1 MMYHAPVAPSA
12 TESSISE
19 KQGAV
24 MAGKAIEITP
34 ENFAEM
40 VLKADVPVLVDFW
53 AEWCM
58 PCKAI
63 GPTVEQIAEEYDG
76 RARVGKMNIDAA
88 REIAL
93 QYDIRAIPSL
103 FVFKN
108 GEVVDKIV
116 GAVSKSHLTKALDA
130 AL

>member
-1 MMYHAPVAPSA
+1 
-12 TESSISE
+12 
-19 KQGAV
+19 

-34 ENFAEM
+34 SNFEDV

-63 GPTVEQIAEEYDG
+63 GPTVEQIAEEYEG
-76 RARVGKMNIDAA
+76 RAIVGKMDIDSA

-93 QYDIRAIPSL
+93 KYDIRAIPTL

-108 GEVVDKIV
+108 VEVVNKVV
-116 GAVSKSHLTKALDA
+116 GAVAKSNLTKALDE

>member
-1 MMYHAPVAPSA
+1 
-12 TESSISE
+12 
-19 KQGAV
+19 

-34 ENFAEM
+34 SNFDEV
-40 VLKADVPVLVDFW
+40 VLKSEVPVLVDFW

-76 RARVGKMNIDAA
+76 RAVVGKMDIDSA

-93 QYDIRAIPSL
+93 KYDIRAIPTL

-108 GEVVDKIV
+108 GEIVDKVV
-116 GAVSKSHLTKALDA
+116 GAVAKSNLTKALDG

>member
-1 MMYHAPVAPSA
+1 
-12 TESSISE
+12 
-19 KQGAV
+19 

-34 ENFAEM
+34 NNFDEV

-63 GPTVEQIAEEYDG
+63 GSTVEQIADEYDG
-76 RARVGKMNIDAA
+76 RAIVGKMNVDTA

-93 QYDIRAIPSL
+93 KYDIRAIPTL

-108 GEVVDKIV
+108 GEVVDKVV
-116 GAVSKSHLTKALDA
+116 GAVAKANLTKVLDA

>member
-1 MMYHAPVAPSA
+1 
-12 TESSISE
+12 
-19 KQGAV
+19 

-34 ENFAEM
+34 NNFDEV
-40 VLKADVPVLVDFW
+40 VLKAAVPVLVDFW

-63 GPTVEQIAEEYDG
+63 GSTVEQIADEYDG
-76 RARVGKMNIDAA
+76 RAIVGKMNVDTA

-93 QYDIRAIPSL
+93 KYDIRAIPTL

-108 GEVVDKIV
+108 GEVVDKVV
-116 GAVSKSHLTKALDA
+116 GAVAKSNLTKVLDA

>member
-1 MMYHAPVAPSA
+1 
-12 TESSISE
+12 
-19 KQGAV
+19 

-34 ENFAEM
+34 SNFDEV

-63 GPTVEQIAEEYDG
+63 GSTVEQIADEYDG
-76 RARVGKMNIDAA
+76 RAIVGKMNVDTA

-93 QYDIRAIPSL
+93 KYDIRAIPTL

-108 GEVVDKIV
+108 GEVVDKVV
-116 GAVSKSHLTKALDA
+116 GAVAKSNLTKILDDAL
-130 AL
+130 

>member
-1 MMYHAPVAPSA
+1 
-12 TESSISE
+12 
-19 KQGAV
+19 

-34 ENFAEM
+34 NNFEDV

-63 GPTVEQIAEEYDG
+63 GPTVEQIAEEYEG
-76 RARVGKMNIDAA
+76 RAIVGKMDIDSA
-88 REIAL
+88 RDVAL
-93 QYDIRAIPSL
+93 KYDIRAIPTL

-108 GEVVDKIV
+108 GEVVDKVV
-116 GAVSKSHLTKALDA
+116 GAVAKSNLTKALDA

>member
-1 MMYHAPVAPSA
+1 
-12 TESSISE
+12 
-19 KQGAV
+19 

-34 ENFAEM
+34 SNFEDV

-63 GPTVEQIAEEYDG
+63 GPTVEQIAEEYEG
-76 RARVGKMNIDAA
+76 RAVVGKMDIDSA
-88 REIAL
+88 RDIAL
-93 QYDIRAIPSL
+93 KYDIRAIPTL
-103 FVFKN
+103 FVFKD
-108 GEVVDKIV
+108 GEVVGKVV
-116 GAVSKSHLTKALDA
+116 GAVAKSNLTKALDE

>member
-1 MMYHAPVAPSA
+1 
-12 TESSISE
+12 
-19 KQGAV
+19 

-34 ENFAEM
+34 ENFEEM

-63 GPTVEQIAEEYDG
+63 GPTVEQVAEEYDG

-93 QYDIRAIPSL
+93 RYDIRAIPSL

-108 GEVVDKIV
+108 GEVVGKIV
-116 GAVSKSHLTKALDA
+116 GAVSKSHLTKALDE